1 MPHQVEH
8 GRAAVHDV
16 GLGIDGP
23 VDQRQRDVEPS
34 VRQRI
39 SSQHGRVA
47 VIESAPGSLAQRA
60 VGEQAVD
67 PAVEDPLVLV
77 VDRGEILVRQQA
89 LDGQEPVA
97 AELVELLRREATYSE
112 SGHAQT
118 LSRWGSE

>member
-1 MPHQVEH
+1 MPQQAEH

-16 GLGIDGP
+16 RPGIDGS

-34 VRQRI
+34 MRERI
-39 SSQHGRVA
+39 GGQHGRVA
-47 VIESAPGSLAQRA
+47 VIESAFGPLAQRS

-77 VDRGEILVRQQA
+77 VDRGEILVGQQA

-97 AELVELLRREATYSE
+97 VELIELLRGEATHTE
-112 SGHAQT
+112 PGHAQT
-118 LSRWGSE
+118 LPRWGSS